1 MTFSL
6 SCKKLFLTS
15 FAFWTVFLLLA
26 PKIKAVNSYYEPGVT
41 SGGGGGGGKTASFE
55 KAVYETNEFNNES
68 HSYATT
74 ENIIQSLNNM
84 ILGCATEACT
94 NALASKGLPTNGAV
108 GATSDLI
115 ASLYANPPAS
125 SAYYL
130 ADLGQRLNLT
140 QPVYAQGI
148 GFPGL
153 NPLLD
158 LWKAARNVAYTF
170 FIFIF
175 LIIGFAI
182 MFRAKINPQTVVT
195 IQSAIPKAV
204 VALILVTFSYA
215 IAGLMIDLMYLVIG
229 LGGGILASSGLIEN
243 NLLNEYVNMG
253 FFGVMG
259 KLLKE
264 GWDAWWP
271 LVFGIWEGMGAGE
284 VGGKI
289 LGAITGAIPG
299 LILGVVLLFL
309 TFKIFF
315 ALLMAYIQIIISIII
330 APFQLMLSAIP
341 GQNTLGSWLRNLT
354 QNLLAFPAVILAFAL
369 GEILTHLSEKNI
381 WMPPLLGGGTIGSDV
396 ITSVLSL
403 GILLL
408 TAKIPDMIKGMFEKK
423 PFAAGAA
430 IGEAMGPAKGIGKT
444 AYMAGVSREITHLQ
458 RRGKETTAGVLSTIT
473 GARGEGR
480 PLEGK
485 PGENKPAV

>member
-6 SCKKLFLTS
+6 SCKKLFITS
-15 FAFWTVFLLLA
+15 FAFWTVFLIFD
-26 PKIKAVNSYYEPGVT
+26 PKIKAVNAYYEPGVT

-243 NLLNEYVNMG
+243 NLLNEYANMG

-259 KLLKE
+259 KLLKKA
-264 GWDAWWP
+264 GM
-271 LVFGIWEGMGAGE
+271 LVVACFWHMGRNGRGE
-284 VGGKI
+284 VGGK
-289 LGAITGAIPG
+289 
-299 LILGVVLLFL
+299 
-309 TFKIFF
+309 
-315 ALLMAYIQIIISIII
+315 S
-330 APFQLMLSAIP
+330 
-341 GQNTLGSWLRNLT
+341 
-354 QNLLAFPAVILAFAL
+354 
-369 GEILTHLSEKNI
+369 
-381 WMPPLLGGGTIGSDV
+381 
-396 ITSVLSL
+396 
-403 GILLL
+403 
-408 TAKIPDMIKGMFEKK
+408 
-423 PFAAGAA
+423 
-430 IGEAMGPAKGIGKT
+430 
-444 AYMAGVSREITHLQ
+444 
-458 RRGKETTAGVLSTIT
+458 
-473 GARGEGR
+473 
-480 PLEGK
+480 
-485 PGENKPAV
+485 